1 MPSSTTISVV
11 RVHPEAYVGWK
22 RKTNNRII
30 IRRYSLVSYRNI
42 GKFIRELC
50 RSCVLYEYTLNADF
64 DGDVLNLIGIM
75 TDELVYAF
83 RKFDPVTRM
92 IISRD
97 SGLLNDYFTITKG
110 QLIDLYYFC
119 TI

>member
-1 MPSSTTISVV
+1 M
-11 RVHPEAYVGWK
+11 
-22 RKTNNRII
+22 
-30 IRRYSLVSYRNI
+30 
-42 GKFIRELC
+42 
-50 RSCVLYEYTLNADF
+50 
-64 DGDVLNLIGIM
+64 DVLNLIGIM

-110 QLIDLYYFC
+110 QLIDLYYYC